1 MKVLNLDI
9 QKMRRLN
16 ASGIDINK
24 LAPAVFEDG
33 GEGGFSQKQGAILDW
48 FIPDFSGKK
57 KNAPQGTK
65 AGIPHAGG
73 SDSNKKVVITS
84 NKIQLSCHMNT
95 ISMGELGEIGW
106 YLKLE

>member
-33 GEGGFSQKQGAILDW
+33 GEGGRGE
-48 FIPDFSGKK
+48 
-57 KNAPQGTK
+57 
-65 AGIPHAGG
+65 GG
-73 SDSNKKVVITS
+73 RGESVGDGG
-84 NKIQLSCHMNT
+84 
-95 ISMGELGEIGW
+95 GELVQP
-106 YLKLE
+106 KNSATPP

>member
-33 GEGGFSQKQGAILDW
+33 GEGGFTQKQGAILDW

-57 KNAPQGTK
+57 KNVPQGAK
-65 AGIPHAGG
+65 AGIAHVG
-73 SDSNKKVVITS
+73 SDSTKKVMISS